1 MLQYL
6 DFGQYE
12 ANAQRFERW
21 RSYRSRW
28 QYHDRAVEVVRELG
42 IGAPEEVLE
51 IGPYGAQLVQG
62 SHVMD
67 LPDGDWNHDGRVRY
81 RHDARILPWPV
92 PDGFYRLVVALRVW
106 HHLYPR
112 QRECFMEALR
122 ISDHVLIV
130 CPEKEVVGKGIPA
143 EDWHLWHGGPPLI
156 EDRIGAWGVLY
167 LWRKP

>member
-1 MLQYL
+1 M
-6 DFGQYE
+6 
-12 ANAQRFERW
+12 
-21 RSYRSRW
+21 RSGRMGHSWFR
-28 QYHDRAVEVVRELG
+28 
-42 IGAPEEVLE
+42 
-51 IGPYGAQLVQG
+51 G

-106 HHLYPR
+106 HRLYPR

-143 EDWHLWHGGPPLI
+143 EDWHLARWTALDRGQDRRLGSALLVEEAMKDVTVCCAPPGELLRP
-156 EDRIGAWGVLY
+156 RICGDPALDGEAQS
-167 LWRKP
+167 